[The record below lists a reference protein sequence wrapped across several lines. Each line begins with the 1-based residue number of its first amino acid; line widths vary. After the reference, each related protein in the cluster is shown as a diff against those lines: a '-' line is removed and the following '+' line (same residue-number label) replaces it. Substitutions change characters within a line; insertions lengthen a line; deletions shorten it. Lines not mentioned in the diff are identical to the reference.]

1 MKLTDD
7 TLALLK
13 NPYRFISSKSK
24 NLGKD
29 VFETR
34 IFMQRT
40 YCMTGKEAAA
50 LFYDPEYFV
59 RAGASPEALRAT
71 LFGKGGVQG
80 LDGIDHAERKLM
92 FMSLMTE
99 ENAAEIK
106 HLFLSNMRHSLKHWS
121 LKDSIILYDELQ
133 KVLTETVCAW
143 AGIRMEDEDLLR
155 RTKEIA
161 SLFDSAG
168 AIGPAHFLSRMSRKN
183 AEDWIENIVM
193 DLRSDGFEPL
203 SKSPIEMIIWYKDS
217 YDELL
222 KPRTAAVEILNIIR
236 PAVAISVY
244 MVFIAHALHSNPDV
258 HEKLIAGDDDYAD
271 KFIQEVRRFYP
282 FFPSVMAKVKQDFTW
297 RNIHFKKG
305 ARAILD
311 LYGVNNDSRLWDDP
325 HIFWPER
332 FDFTMP
338 DEFSFIPQ
346 GGGNPFTGH
355 RCPGELFTLEL
366 MRTALNFFLYE
377 MEYDVPKQ
385 NINIDWSRLPA
396 IPESRFILS
405 KIRPREI
412 FVSNN
417 FTTIEFSN
425 FP

>member
-1 MKLTDD
+1 MKLKDD

-34 IFMQRT
+34 ILMQKT

-80 LDGIDHAERKLM
+80 LDGFDHAERKLM

-99 ENAAEIK
+99 ENAAELK

-133 KVLTETVCAW
+133 KILTETVCAW

-155 RTKEIA
+155 RTKEIV

-168 AIGPAHFLSRMSRKN
+168 ATGPAHFLSRISRKN

-203 SKSPIEMIIWYKDS
+203 IKTPIEIIIWYKDS

-258 HEKLIAGDDDYAD
+258 YEKLIAGDDDYAD
-271 KFIQEVRRFYP
+271 KFIQEVRRYYP
-282 FFPSVMAKVKQDFTW
+282 FFPSIMAKVKQDFTW
-297 RNIHFKKG
+297 RNMHFKKG

-332 FDFTMP
+332 FDFAKP

-366 MRTALNFFLYE
+366 MKTALNFFLYE
-377 MEYDVPKQ
+377 MDYDVPKQ

-405 KIRPREI
+405 NIRPKEI
-412 FVSNN
+412 FVSKS
-417 FTTIEFSN
+417 FTTIELSSFS
-425 FP
+425 